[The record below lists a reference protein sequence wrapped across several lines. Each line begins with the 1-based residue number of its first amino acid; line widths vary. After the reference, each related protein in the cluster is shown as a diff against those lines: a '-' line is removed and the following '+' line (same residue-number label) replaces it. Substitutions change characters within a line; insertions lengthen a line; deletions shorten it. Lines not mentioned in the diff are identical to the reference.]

1 MNDVVVWAFSSK
13 IRHLLVA
20 KVDTMS
26 QTKWQSIGHIQRYTL
41 VRGEY
46 LFSRGLKKKLHQHI
60 AYFCRD
66 LVLLGPPSVQNE
78 KYLALP
84 MYALKVSCPH
94 AASRWGENGLT
105 MTNAVKALKP
115 FQQLLTF
122 LHFDIERFERKR
134 FLGDII
140 MNIYFSNLSPGQLT
154 TILRKP
160 QKIKGCYNPA
170 APEWSRTQT
179 CLQASQSKTQ
189 KTFYAWEASKFL

>member
-1 MNDVVVWAFSSK
+1 
-13 IRHLLVA
+13 
-20 KVDTMS
+20 MS

-46 LFSRGLKKKLHQHI
+46 LFSRGLKKNYI
-60 AYFCRD
+60 SI
-66 LVLLGPPSVQNE
+66 LLTFAEIWSYWDHLSVQNE

-140 MNIYFSNLSPGQLT
+140 MNIYFSNLSPVQLT

-179 CLQASQSKTQ
+179 CQQASQSKTQ
-189 KTFYAWEASKFL
+189 KTFNAWEASKFL